1 MKKIFSLVPVMKK
14 MAPVLV
20 ASVLLLPLTARAEI
34 KAGSVEVSPFVGY
47 NFFEKVQNL
56 ENRPIFG
63 GRLGYNFTNT
73 FGIEGSWEYIRSRV
87 DDKNKTFSKEG
98 QFTSPISNVDI
109 NMYHLDLVYHFL
121 PEGKFNPFIVAG
133 YGAVNYS
140 PKINSK
146 NMSVIDFG
154 VGAKYWMTENI
165 ALRLDVRDNMIY
177 DDQIHNIGT
186 TLGVVFAFGGTSK
199 TDSAPV
205 AKTVEAAPVAAPVDS
220 DGDGVYNTQDKCP
233 GTPAGVSVG
242 RDGCPLDSDK
252 DGVADYLDKCPGTP
266 AGVSVGMDGC
276 PLDSDKDGVTDDL
289 DKCPGTPVGISVD
302 KNGCPLD
309 DDKDGVADYLD
320 KCPATP
326 VGVKV
331 DANGCPLD
339 SDKDGVT
346 DDLDKCPGTPVGV
359 SVDKNG
365 CPLDSDKDGVADYL
379 DKCPATPVG
388 KKVAANGCPEVIMS
402 SANKA
407 AAAKRYCSKPAVLGI
422 NFDTN
427 MTDIK
432 HHYYDELKT
441 VGDFL
446 TYFPNA
452 KGEIAGHADTVGTR
466 EYNVKLSQARADSVR
481 KYIVETFGTEADRI
495 GTKGYGFSKPV
506 ASNKTEAG
514 RAKNRRIEANF
525 TCE

>member
-154 VGAKYWMTENI
+154 VGAKYRMTENI

-186 TLGVVFAFGGTSK
+186 TMGVVFAFGGKSK
-199 TDSAPV
+199 TDPAPV
-205 AKTVEAAPVAAPVDS
+205 AKTVEAAPAAPVDS
-220 DGDGVYNTQDKCP
+220 DGDGVYDTQDNCP

-242 RDGCPLDSDK
+242 KDGCPLDSDK
-252 DGVADYLDKCPGTP
+252 DGVADYLDKCPATP
-266 AGVSVGMDGC
+266 A
-276 PLDSDKDGVTDDL
+276 
-289 DKCPGTPVGISVD
+289 
-302 KNGCPLD
+302 
-309 DDKDGVADYLD
+309 
-320 KCPATP
+320 
-326 VGVKV
+326 GVKV

-346 DDLDKCPGTPVGV
+346 DDLDKCPGTPVGI
-359 SVDKNG
+359 SVGKDG
-365 CPLDSDKDGVADYL
+365 CPLDEDKDGVADYL
-379 DKCPATPVG
+379 DKCPATP
-388 KKVAANGCPEVIMS
+388 A
-402 SANKA
+402 
-407 AAAKRYCSKPAVLGI
+407 
-422 NFDTN
+422 
-427 MTDIK
+427 
-432 HHYYDELKT
+432 
-441 VGDFL
+441 
-446 TYFPNA
+446 
-452 KGEIAGHADTVGTR
+452 
-466 EYNVKLSQARADSVR
+466 
-481 KYIVETFGTEADRI
+481 
-495 GTKGYGFSKPV
+495 
-506 ASNKTEAG
+506 
-514 RAKNRRIEANF
+514 
-525 TCE
+525 